1 MAYSNYR
8 GELSGI
14 IVSHYMSKFPRISDL
29 EARAKRRM
37 PPFVGAYLLSG
48 TGMNEARDLTLSDYG
63 QVKLVPRFLRGR
75 LSPSLQTNFM
85 NTDFS
90 APFSVSPIG
99 LSSLIWPGSEK
110 ALAKAAK
117 TSGYGYSLST
127 VAGASVEEIGPITGD
142 KGFFQLYAPEDIDMA
157 ADLMKRAKQ
166 AGFTKMI
173 ITVDVPGPSRREE
186 MRIAGAPIGSRSE
199 TTPSLRV
206 LWQSAMHPS
215 WSMAALQQ
223 GGKFRFKNLEPY
235 ASKEELSNI
244 TKFIGSQLN
253 GSLTW
258 DYFKEL
264 RAMWDGPLLVKGALH
279 LEDCRRLIAE
289 GADGII
295 ISNHGGRQLDAAP
308 SPISLLPKLRES
320 LGNDPIIAIDSGL
333 RSGIDIARA
342 IALGADFCFLG
353 RAFLMGVA
361 ALGTKG
367 AHHVGDVLIEEL
379 ENVMVQLGVSTLE
392 ELKQIEVKHPF

>member
-1 MAYSNYR
+1 MSD
-8 GELSGI
+8 
-14 IVSHYMSKFPRISDL
+14 YMSKFPRVSDM

-37 PPFVGAYLLSG
+37 PPFVGAYLFSG
-48 TGMNEARDLTLSDYG
+48 TGMNDARDRTVTDYSH
-63 QVKLVPRFLRGR
+63 VKLVPRFLRGR
-75 LSPSLQTNFM
+75 LKPSLDINFM
-85 NTDFS
+85 GTDFK
-90 APFSVSPIG
+90 APFSVAPIG

-110 ALAKAAK
+110 AIAKAAK
-117 TSGYGYSLST
+117 ASGYGYGLST
-127 VAGASVEEIGPITGD
+127 VAGASVEEIGPLAGD
-142 KGFFQLYAPEDIDMA
+142 MGFFQLYAPENKELA
-157 ADLMKRAKQ
+157 VDLIRRAKQ

>member
-1 MAYSNYR
+1 MSD
-8 GELSGI
+8 
-14 IVSHYMSKFPRISDL
+14 YMSKFPRVSDL

-37 PPFVGAYLLSG
+37 PPFVGAYLFSG
-48 TGMNEARDLTLSDYG
+48 TGMNDARDRTVTDYSH
-63 QVKLVPRFLRGR
+63 VKLVPRFLRGR
-75 LSPSLQTNFM
+75 LKPSLDINFM
-85 NTDFS
+85 GTDFK
-90 APFSVSPIG
+90 APFSVAPIG

-110 ALAKAAK
+110 AIAKAAK
-117 TSGYGYSLST
+117 ASGYGYGLST
-127 VAGASVEEIGPITGD
+127 VAGASVEEIGPLAGD
-142 KGFFQLYAPEDIDMA
+142 MGFFQLYAPENKELA
-157 ADLMKRAKQ
+157 VDLIRRAKQ

>member
-1 MAYSNYR
+1 M
-8 GELSGI
+8 
-14 IVSHYMSKFPRISDL
+14 SHYMSKFPRISDL

-37 PPFVGAYLLSG
+37 PPFVGSYLFSG
-48 TGMNEARDLTLSDYG
+48 TGMNDARDRTVTDYS

-75 LSPSLQTNFM
+75 LKPSLDINFM
-85 NTDFS
+85 GTKFN
-90 APFSVSPIG
+90 APFSVAPIG

-110 ALAKAAK
+110 AIAKAANA
-117 TSGYGYSLST
+117 SGYGYGLST
-127 VAGASVEEIGPITGD
+127 VAGASVEEIGPLAG
-142 KGFFQLYAPEDIDMA
+142 KMGFFQLYAPENKA
-157 ADLMKRAKQ
+157 LAVDLIRRAKE

-206 LWQSAMHPS
+206 LWQSALHPS

-279 LEDCRRLIAE
+279 LEDCRRLIAD
-289 GADGII
+289 GADGLI

-308 SPISLLPKLRES
+308 TPISLLPKLRAE
-320 LGNDPIIAIDSGL
+320 LGNDAIIAIDSGL

-379 ENVMVQLGVSTLE
+379 ENVMVQLGVSTLD
-392 ELKQIEVKHPF
+392 ELKQVEVKHPFSV

>member
-1 MAYSNYR
+1 MSD
-8 GELSGI
+8 
-14 IVSHYMSKFPRISDL
+14 YMSKFPRVSDM

-37 PPFVGAYLLSG
+37 PPFVGAYLFSG
-48 TGMNEARDLTLSDYG
+48 TGMNDARDRTVTDYSH
-63 QVKLVPRFLRGR
+63 VKLVPRFLRGR
-75 LSPSLQTNFM
+75 LKPSLDINFM
-85 NTDFS
+85 GTDFK
-90 APFSVSPIG
+90 APFSVAPIG

-110 ALAKAAK
+110 AIAKAAK
-117 TSGYGYSLST
+117 ASGYGYGLST
-127 VAGASVEEIGPITGD
+127 VAGASVEEIGPLAGD
-142 KGFFQLYAPEDIDMA
+142 MGFFQLYAPENKELA
-157 ADLMKRAKQ
+157 VDLIRRAKQ

-367 AHHVGDVLIEEL
+367 AHHVGDVLIEEF

>member
-1 MAYSNYR
+1 MPS
-8 GELSGI
+8 
-14 IVSHYMSKFPRISDL
+14 YMSRYPRISDL
-29 EARAKRRM
+29 EARAQKRM
-37 PPFVGAYLLSG
+37 PPFVGAYLFSG
-48 TGMNEARDLTLSDYG
+48 TGMNDARDRTVSDFRN
-63 QVKLVPRFLRGR
+63 VHMVPRFLRGR
-75 LSPSLQTNFM
+75 LSPSLETTFA
-85 NTDFS
+85 NTHFK
-90 APFSVSPIG
+90 APFSVAPIG

-117 TSGYGYSLST
+117 ASGYGYGLST
-127 VAGASVEEIGPITGD
+127 VAGASVEEIGPLAGEM
-142 KGFFQLYAPEDIDMA
+142 GFFQLYAPEDKTLA
-157 ADLMKRAKQ
+157 VDLIRRAKE
-166 AGFTKMI
+166 AGFAKMI
-173 ITVDVPGPSRREE
+173 LTVDVPGPSRREE

-235 ASKEELSNI
+235 ASKEQLSNI

-258 DYFKEL
+258 DYFADI
-264 RAMWDGPLLVKGALH
+264 RAMWDGPLLVKGSLH
-279 LEDCRRLIAE
+279 IDDCRRLIAE

-308 SPISLLPKLRES
+308 TPISQLPKLRAA
-320 LGNDPIIAIDSGL
+320 LGDQAVIAIDSGL

-361 ALGTKG
+361 ALGTQG

-379 ENVMVQLGVSTLE
+379 ENVMVQLGVSTLD
-392 ELKQIEVKHPF
+392 ELRQIEVHHPFT

>member
-1 MAYSNYR
+1 M
-8 GELSGI
+8 
-14 IVSHYMSKFPRISDL
+14 SHYMSKYPRISDL
-29 EARAKRRM
+29 EARAKRRL
-37 PPFVGAYLLSG
+37 PPFVGSYLFSG
-48 TGMNEARDLTLSDYG
+48 TGMNDARDRTVTDYS

-75 LSPSLQTNFM
+75 LKPSLDINFM
-85 NTDFS
+85 GTKFN
-90 APFSVSPIG
+90 APFSVAPIG

-110 ALAKAAK
+110 AIAKAANA
-117 TSGYGYSLST
+117 SGYGYGLST
-127 VAGASVEEIGPITGD
+127 VAGASVEEIGPLAG
-142 KGFFQLYAPEDIDMA
+142 KMGFFQLYAPENKA
-157 ADLMKRAKQ
+157 LAVDLIRRAKE

-206 LWQSAMHPS
+206 LWQSALHPS

-279 LEDCRRLIAE
+279 LEDCRRLIAD
-289 GADGII
+289 GADGLI

-308 SPISLLPKLRES
+308 TPISLLPKLRAE
-320 LGNDPIIAIDSGL
+320 LGNDAIIAIDSGL

-379 ENVMVQLGVSTLE
+379 ENVMVQLGVSTLD
-392 ELKQIEVKHPF
+392 ELKQVEVKHPFSE

>member
-1 MAYSNYR
+1 M
-8 GELSGI
+8 
-14 IVSHYMSKFPRISDL
+14 SHYMSKFPRISDL

-37 PPFVGAYLLSG
+37 PPFVGSYLFSG
-48 TGMNEARDLTLSDYG
+48 TGMNDARDRTVTDYS

-75 LSPSLQTNFM
+75 LKPSLDMNFM
-85 NTDFS
+85 GTKFN
-90 APFSVSPIG
+90 APFSVAPIG

-110 ALAKAAK
+110 AIAKAANA
-117 TSGYGYSLST
+117 SGYGYGLST
-127 VAGASVEEIGPITGD
+127 VAGASVEEIGPLAGEM
-142 KGFFQLYAPEDIDMA
+142 GFFQLYAPENKELA
-157 ADLMKRAKQ
+157 VDLIRRAKE

-206 LWQSAMHPS
+206 LWQSALHPS

-235 ASKEELSNI
+235 ASKEELRNI

-279 LEDCRRLIAE
+279 LEDCRRLIAD
-289 GADGII
+289 GADGLI

-308 SPISLLPKLRES
+308 TPISLLPKLRAE
-320 LGNDPIIAIDSGL
+320 LGDDTIIAIDSGL

-379 ENVMVQLGVSTLE
+379 ENVMVQLGVSTLD
-392 ELKQIEVKHPF
+392 ELKQVEVKHPFSV

>member
-1 MAYSNYR
+1 MSQ
-8 GELSGI
+8 
-14 IVSHYMSKFPRISDL
+14 YMSKFPRISDL
-29 EARAKRRM
+29 ELRAKRRM
-37 PPFVGAYLLSG
+37 PPFVGAYLFSG
-48 TGMNEARDLTLSDYG
+48 TGMNDARDRTVSDYS
-63 QVKLVPRFLRGR
+63 QIKLVPRFLRGR
-75 LSPSLQTNFM
+75 LKPSLQTDFM
-85 NTDFS
+85 NTKFA
-90 APFSVSPIG
+90 APFSVAPIG

-117 TSGYGYSLST
+117 ASGYGYGLST
-127 VAGASVEEIGPITGD
+127 VAGASVEEIGPLADD
-142 KGFFQLYAPEDIDMA
+142 KGFFQLYAPENKELA
-157 ADLMKRAKQ
+157 VDLIRRAKK

-206 LWQSAMHPS
+206 LWQSALHPS

-235 ASKEELSNI
+235 ASKEQLSNI

-279 LEDCRRLIAE
+279 LEDCRRLIAD

-308 SPISLLPKLRES
+308 SPISLLPKLRAE
-320 LGNDPIIAIDSGL
+320 LGDDVIIAIDSGL
-333 RSGIDIARA
+333 RSGLDIARA

-392 ELKQIEVKHPF
+392 ELRQIDVKHPF

>member
-1 MAYSNYR
+1 MSN
-8 GELSGI
+8 
-14 IVSHYMSKFPRISDL
+14 YMSKFPRISDL

-48 TGMNEARDLTLSDYG
+48 TGMNDARDRTVSDYG
-63 QVKLVPRFLRGR
+63 KVHLVPRYLRGR
-75 LSPSLQTNFM
+75 LSPSLETNFA
-85 NTDFS
+85 NTHFK
-90 APFSVSPIG
+90 APFSVAPIG

-110 ALAKAAK
+110 ALAKAAQL
-117 TSGYGYSLST
+117 SGYGYGLST
-127 VAGASVEEIGPITGD
+127 VAGASLEEIGPLAGEM
-142 KGFFQLYAPEDIDMA
+142 GFFQLYAPENK
-157 ADLMKRAKQ
+157 DLAVDLIRRAKQ

-235 ASKEELSNI
+235 ASKEQLSNI

-264 RAMWDGPLLVKGALH
+264 RDMWEGPLLVKGALH
-279 LEDCRRLIAE
+279 SADCRRLIDE

-308 SPISLLPKLRES
+308 SPISLLPSLRAE
-320 LGNDPIIAIDSGL
+320 LGDKAVIAIDSGI

-379 ENVMVQLGVSTLE
+379 ENVMVQLGVSSLE
-392 ELKQIEVKHPF
+392 ELRLVQARHPFNP